1 MMNTFKGP
9 RSESP
14 NGHGEPS
21 GGQGPRAKGIR
32 GVGAGNTGEGNGIP
46 GAKGVHCDPIHG
58 EPLGPW

>member
-9 RSESP
+9 RNESP

-46 GAKGVHCDPIHG
+46 GAKGG
-58 EPLGPW
+58 PLGPHPW